1 MSYIWVVG
9 YLCTAIGFSIGGV
22 IAWSI
27 NSYRKKTDFIYSICV
42 GLTLGVLSFEIAPE
56 AIELG
61 NWITFILGFFVG
73 IILFETAHKTL
84 RILFG
89 TTMGQGKSFSL
100 QMGILLF
107 LSIAFH
113 NLPIGIVLGAT
124 QNKSLEFSMLQAILL
139 HNVPEGI
146 IAYSLLF
153 VAIHGIWSW
162 LFFSLMIAAPVG
174 FGAYFGSTLGTG
186 NPLFWS
192 FSISLA
198 VGTIYMIIVK
208 EVIMEAIKDTSHVL
222 LIAIISFCCI
232 GFYFFLL

>member
-1 MSYIWVVG
+1 MSFTWVVG
-9 YLCTAIGFSIGGV
+9 YLCTVVGFSIGGI
-22 IAWSI
+22 IAWCI
-27 NSYRKKTDFIYSICV
+27 KRFQKKTDVIYSVCV
-42 GLTLGVLSFEIAPE
+42 GLTLGVLSFEIAPG
-56 AIELG
+56 AIEIG

-73 IILFETAHKTL
+73 ILLFEAAHKIL
-84 RILFG
+84 KVLFG
-89 TTMGQGKSFSL
+89 TSTIQGKSFSL
-100 QMGILLF
+100 QTGILLF

-113 NLPIGIVLGAT
+113 NLPIGIVLGGT
-124 QNKSLEFSMLQAILL
+124 QDKSLEFSMLQAILL

-153 VAIHGIWSW
+153 VVIHGIWSW
-162 LFFSLMIAAPVG
+162 LFFSLIIAAPVG

-186 NPLFWS
+186 SPLFWS

-208 EVIMEAIKDTSHVL
+208 EVIMEAIQDTSRVL
-222 LIAIISFCCI
+222 IISIISFACI